1 MQLNTTIMKKTLLTT
16 IIYLSAFSSLFAQLT
31 CNSATVI
38 SAGTYTLDA
47 VNGTEVPDP
56 VCASGGT
63 GATAGKWYKY
73 TAPADYTVT
82 VTTDFAANTGIDNRV
97 NIYIGNCGALACLAG
112 DDDNGTGYLCITT
125 FQVTQGTEYTIGFDN
140 LWSSSGFV
148 FELQEAP
155 PIIINPNDVTFN
167 PQNISTIT
175 GDYKIAVADM
185 NGDLMDD
192 IVSIA
197 SNYVQIHYQQ
207 SGGGFNPVNIATT
220 PTSYMPSWSLAI
232 ADYNKDGY
240 GDILYGSGNGVTFM
254 KSNNAG
260 ADFTQVTSSQ
270 YVFSQRSNFTDLNN
284 DGNLDAF
291 VCHDVAPNV
300 YYMNDGAGNL
310 QFNQGGIGDH
320 PNGGNY
326 GSIWVDYNN
335 DGFSDLFI
343 AKCRGGY
350 NTAKINELHR
360 NNGDGTFTNVSAVS
374 NMADSVQTWSSAWN
388 DFDNDGYLDAVIGAS
403 SFTDGN
409 HKFMHNNGDGTFTD
423 ITAGSGWDAFPH
435 LSIEYVSYDF
445 NNDGWADVFTNGQ
458 IMFNNGDNTFTSTSF
473 PMSVGA
479 VGDLNNDGFLDVQ
492 NGNTVY
498 YSNTNSNNWTKLQL
512 KGIQSNSNGI
522 GARVEIYGSWGRQI
536 RDVQSGI
543 GFRHMG
549 TMNVHFGIG
558 AAVAIDSVIVK
569 WPSGRIDLICNPA
582 INTPLILT
590 EGMVEFPIAGF
601 AASAT
606 TVPEGTTVNFNDEST
621 ICPSAWSWS
630 VNPITGWVYANSSTN
645 ISQNPEITFNNA
657 GTYIVELIAYNTNGQ
672 STVTATES
680 IIVTSTAGLNNLT
693 NELIRMYPNPTE
705 QILNIEVLEST
716 IIKHIEIVSMMGVS
730 VQTKETDL
738 NYIDVS
744 SIETGTY
751 LIILTTENGSKLTS
765 RFIKK

>member
-16 IIYLSAFSSLFAQLT
+16 ITLLSAFSSLFAQLT
-31 CNSATVI
+31 CNTATVI
-38 SAGTYTLDA
+38 TAGTYTLDA

-112 DDDNGTGYLCITT
+112 DDDGGSGYLCVTT
-125 FQVTQGTEYTIGFDN
+125 FQVTQGTEYTIAFDN
-140 LWSSSGFV
+140 QWSSTGFV
-148 FELQEAP
+148 FELQETP
-155 PIIINPNDVTFN
+155 PIIINPNEVTFN

-192 IVSIA
+192 IVSLA

-207 SGGGFNPVNIATT
+207 SGGGFNPVNITTT
-220 PTSYMPSWSLAI
+220 PTPYMPSWSLAI

-260 ADFTQVTSSQ
+260 TDFTQVTSSQ

-360 NNGDGTFTNVSAVS
+360 NNGDGTFTNVSAAS

-458 IMFNNGDNTFTSTSF
+458 IMFNNGDNTFTAASF
-473 PMSVGA
+473 SMSVGA

-498 YSNTNSNNWTKLQL
+498 YSSTNSNNWTKLQL

-522 GARVEIYGSWGRQI
+522 GARVEIYGSWGKQI

-558 AAVAIDSVIVK
+558 AAAAIDSIIVK

-582 INTPLILT
+582 INTPMILT
-590 EGMVEFPIAGF
+590 EGMVELPIADF
-601 AASAT
+601 TASGTA
-606 TVPEGTTVNFNDEST
+606 VPEGTTVNFDDAST
-621 ICPSAWSWS
+621 ICPSAWLWS
-630 VNPITGWVYANSSTN
+630 VSPSNGWLFANNTTANS
-645 ISQNPEITFNNA
+645 QNTDITFNNP
-657 GTYIVELIAYNTNGQ
+657 GTYIVDLIAYNTNGQ
-672 STVTATES
+672 SAIAATDT
-680 IIVTSTAGLNNLT
+680 IIVTSTLGLNEQT
-693 NELIRMYPNPTE
+693 NEAIRIYPNPTD
-705 QILNIEVLEST
+705 QLLNISLESAK
-716 IIKHIEIVSMMGVS
+716 IENIEIISMLGVS
-730 VQTKETDL
+730 VKSISSSF
-738 NYIDVS
+738 NSIDVS
-744 SIETGTY
+744 KLQTGTY
-751 LIILTTENGSKLTS
+751 LIILTTEEGSKLTS
-765 RFIKK
+765 RFSKN

>member
-1 MQLNTTIMKKTLLTT
+1 MRLNTSIMKKTLLTAIT
-16 IIYLSAFSSLFAQLT
+16 FLSAFSSLFAQAT
-31 CNSATVI
+31 CNSAQIIT
-38 SAGTYTLDA
+38 AGTYTLDA
-47 VNGTEVPDP
+47 VNGTEVPNP
-56 VCASGGT
+56 VCATGGT

-82 VTTDFAANTGIDNRV
+82 VTTDFTANAGIDNRV
-97 NIYIGNCGALACLAG
+97 NIYVGNCGALACVAG
-112 DDDNGTGYLCITT
+112 DDDNGTGLLCVIS
-125 FQVTQGTEYTIGFDN
+125 FQVTQGTEYTIAFDN
-140 LWSSSGFV
+140 KWSSNGFV
-148 FELQEAP
+148 FELIETP
-155 PIIINPNDVTFN
+155 PIVVNPNEVTFN
-167 PQNISTIT
+167 PQNVPTIT

-192 IVSIA
+192 IVSVA

-207 SGGGFNPVNIATT
+207 ATGGFNPVNIATT
-220 PTSYMPSWSLAI
+220 PATYMPSWSMAI

-240 GDILYGSGNGVTFM
+240 GDLLYGSGNGVTFM
-254 KSNNAG
+254 KSNSSG
-260 ADFTQVTSSQ
+260 TDFTQVSSPQ

-300 YYMNDGAGNL
+300 FYMNDGAGNL

-343 AKCRGGY
+343 AKCRGGF

-360 NNGDGTFTNVSAVS
+360 NNGDGTFTNVSIPS

-388 DFDNDGYLDAVIGAS
+388 DFDNDGFLDAVIGAS
-403 SFTDGN
+403 SFTDGG

-423 ITAGSGWDAFPH
+423 ITANSGWDVFPPQ
-435 LSIEYVSYDF
+435 SIEYVSYDF

-458 IMFNNGDNTFTSTSF
+458 IMFNNGDNTFSPTSYT
-473 PMSVGA
+473 MSVGA

-498 YSNTNSNNWTKLQL
+498 YSSANSNNWTKLQL
-512 KGIQSNSNGI
+512 KGIESNSNGI
-522 GARVEIYGSWGRQI
+522 GARVEIYGAWGKQI

-558 AAVAIDSVIVK
+558 AATAIDSIIVK
-569 WPSGRIDLICNPA
+569 WPSGKIDLICNPA
-582 INTPLILT
+582 INTPMILT
-590 EGMVEFPIAGF
+590 EGIVELPIADF

-606 TVPEGTTVNFNDEST
+606 TVPEGTTVNFDDAST

-630 VNPITGWVYANSSTN
+630 VNPATGWIYANSTTN
-645 ISQNPEITFNNA
+645 ISQNPDITFNDA
-657 GTYIVELIAYNTNGQ
+657 GTYIVELTAFNTNGQ
-672 STVTATES
+672 SVAVATET
-680 IIVTSTAGLNNLT
+680 IVVTSTAGIDDLT
-693 NELIRMYPNPTE
+693 NDMIRIYPNPTD
-705 QILNIEVLEST
+705 QLLNIEVLAST
-716 IIKHIEIVSMMGVS
+716 IIEQIEIISMMGTS
-730 VQTKETDL
+730 VQTKVSDL
-738 NYIDVS
+738 NNIDVS
-744 SIETGTY
+744 NLETGSY
-751 LIILTTENGSKLTS
+751 LIILTTEDGTRLTS